1 MKKLNLQHLLRNYQM
16 INNENL
22 EEYMDISQNYE
33 KYHTH
38 ISSKHKFF
46 ELKLKEVWKYRD
58 LIWLDTKR
66 SFKVTYKQTI
76 LGPAWLFINP
86 IIISNKS
93 KNGVKPTSG
102 NAKQYR
108 KEMSNFQYILNPLC
122 GNFTSNPMRFQPQKN
137 APQPS

>member
-1 MKKLNLQHLLRNYQM
+1 
-16 INNENL
+16 
-22 EEYMDISQNYE
+22 MDISQNYE

-46 ELKLKEVWKYRD
+46 DLKLKEVWKYRD

-86 IIISNKS
+86 II
-93 KNGVKPTSG
+93 TSFIYAFVFG
-102 NAKQYR
+102 GIAGMGTDGIPQILFYLSGTAMWTFFFELSGQECDYIYR
-108 KEMSNFQYILNPLC
+108 
-122 GNFTSNPMRFQPQKN
+122 
-137 APQPS
+137 